1 MKAGLTRWLRQP
13 PVTGW
18 YALLGGIAA
27 VAFPTIVRAAVSG
40 SITGC
45 EFTPYLPFV
54 LLAAILLGWW
64 QAGAV
69 ALASVAVL
77 GGLFVGPQAAIAQ
90 KACFISGAGLFL
102 ASSSALVAVAV
113 MARRAIHS
121 QERSGAEE
129 GSGGIVFSVEGGEVW
144 ASWNGQE
151 APLRL
156 GPQRNVARTMREF
169 LAGARPADGST
180 PAD

>member
-1 MKAGLTRWLRQP
+1 MKAHLTRWLQEP

-18 YALLGGIAA
+18 YALAGAIAA
-27 VAFPTIVRAAVSG
+27 LAVPTAFRFAMRG
-40 SITGC
+40 SVTGC

-64 QAGAV
+64 QAGAI

-90 KACFISGAGLFL
+90 KDCFVSGAAVFM
-102 ASSSALVAVAV
+102 ASSALIVGVAILI
-113 MARRAIHS
+113 RRLIGNL
-121 QERSGAEE
+121 QRRGADE
-129 GSGGIVFSVEGGEVW
+129 GSGGIVFSVEQGEVW
-144 ASWNGQE
+144 ASWYGQG

-156 GPQRNVARTMREF
+156 GPQRKVVRMMEEF
-169 LAGARPADGST
+169 LAGAQAARGATRSD
-180 PAD
+180 

>member
-1 MKAGLTRWLRQP
+1 MKAGLNRWLQEP

-18 YALLGGIAA
+18 YALLAGIAA
-27 VAFPTIVRAAVSG
+27 VALPTIVRAAVSG

-54 LLAAILLGWW
+54 LLAAILLGWR

-69 ALASVAVL
+69 ALVSVAIL
-77 GGLFVGPQAAIAQ
+77 GGLFVGPQAAITQ
-90 KACFISGAGLFL
+90 KACFISGAGVFL
-102 ASSSALVAVAV
+102 ASSAVIIAV
-113 MARRAIHS
+113 VMSARRAIRTS
-121 QERSGAEE
+121 ERRGADERSG
-129 GSGGIVFSVEGGEVW
+129 GVVFSVERGEVW
-144 ASWNGQE
+144 ASWHGQG

-169 LAGARPADGST
+169 LAGARPADGGSL
-180 PAD
+180 PD